1 MFNRRADRSRI
12 KDPGFGEKV
21 AGQFQRIINKDGSF
35 NVEKKG
41 GARDA
46 ESGYQYMLELPTGK
60 FFFLILLGFVVVNLI
75 FGLLYYLIGTENLI
89 GVRGETPIEHF
100 MDCIYFSTQTFTTVG
115 YGAIAPRGILAST
128 IASFEAMFGLLSFAL
143 ATGLLYS
150 RFSKPKAE
158 LLFSRNALIAPF
170 EGGNAFMFRFA
181 NQRSNALVNVKAEV
195 ILMMLDL
202 NENNG
207 IRKYYELKLQMSEVL
222 FLAVNW
228 TLVHKVDEESP
239 LYGLGSNDLIQAKAE
254 VLILVSGYDDVFN
267 QTVHTRFSYTADE
280 WIFGARFK
288 RAFYTDE
295 KGKVAL
301 NLEDIHAFEMVEK

>member
-1 MFNRRADRSRI
+1 MFNRKADRSRI

-21 AGQFQRIINKDGSF
+21 AGEFQRIINRDGSF

-60 FFFLILLGFVVVNLI
+60 FFFFILLGFVVVNLI
-75 FGLLYYLIGTENLI
+75 FGLFYYLIG
-89 GVRGETPIEHF
+89 
-100 MDCIYFSTQTFTTVG
+100 IYFSTQTFTTVG

-158 LLFSRNALIAPF
+158 LLFSKNALIAPF
-170 EGGNAFMFRFA
+170 EDGQAFMFRFA

-202 NENNG
+202 NDTNG

-228 TLVHKVDEESP
+228 TLVHKLDEESP
-239 LYGLGSNDLIQAKAE
+239 IYGLSASDLIKAKAE

-280 WIFGARFK
+280 WVFGARFK

-295 KGKVAL
+295 NGKVAIH
-301 NLEDIHAFEMVEK
+301 LEDIHAFEMVEK